1 MLILRLVLGDKERDL
16 PLSCVRGSLVFSR
29 LSRHSRSLDENRG
42 SRKWSID
49 EIASENDP
57 GTPNDALRLYVRK
70 VETVHARAPAG
81 ARQMQASFIGN
92 YSNQNM
98 YGMGPAS
105 RHKTCTR
112 TTREHAVVEMHL
124 RIFTCQPCSASS
136 RASRGPRTSRRRWS
150 RKSIGCTSCAGGA
163 SAGRACR

>member
-16 PLSCVRGSLVFSR
+16 PLSCVVVYEVSR

-57 GTPNDALRLYVRK
+57 GTRNDALRLYVRK
-70 VETVHARAPAG
+70 VETVVSARGRPRG
-81 ARQMQASFIGN
+81 RDRRCRLRLLETIQI
-92 YSNQNM
+92 
-98 YGMGPAS
+98 
-105 RHKTCTR
+105 KTCMEWGPPVDTR
-112 TTREHAVVEMHL
+112 HAHVQPENTQ